1 MTEKFN
7 AYGLDCVQI
16 PNTKYERSQQRYTN
30 KSPVHFP
37 PGCKCLYEHGRVL
50 AGERKMTAHHSL
62 AFKTST
68 QLTWQSGQSCG
79 YWEVVFI
86 IRALDRI
93 TGASEPAHIWTII
106 FLSEMSGRLVEIIA
120 VICQPHPAATIR
132 IILHTGDGRRAYLQP
147 SCRWTQ
153 ISTARLL
160 SLHYFHISH
169 VWIMAFPAARLKMA
183 TAVQPSVR
191 YC

>member
-1 MTEKFN
+1 MSYTATFN
-7 AYGLDCVQI
+7 TYGLDCAQI
-16 PNTKYERSQQRYTN
+16 PNTKYERYTD

-37 PGCKCLYEHGRVL
+37 PGSKCLYEHGRVL
-50 AGERKMTAHHSL
+50 AGERKKTAHHGL
-62 AFKTST
+62 ASKTST
-68 QLTWQSGQSCG
+68 QLTCQSGQSCG

-147 SCRWTQ
+147 WCRWTQ

-160 SLHYFHISH
+160 SLLYFHISH
-169 VWIMAFPAARLKMA
+169 VWIMAFPAARLKTA
-183 TAVQPSVR
+183 TVV
-191 YC
+191 